1 MPEYLAPGVYVE
13 ETSFRSKS
21 IEGVSTTTTGFV
33 GPARYGPV
41 NGDPVLVTSLGEF
54 GQTFGDGQPLEFT
67 AGVKTTNYLWHAAR
81 AFFEEGGK
89 RLYVARVFKPK
100 SATADGRATK
110 TLTTPVLPAPTP
122 PVTPAPVEGVKLSA
136 RYPGAAGTL
145 NVQFT
150 LDVGQNV
157 LSFADD
163 PASTAT
169 PKARVR
175 LYSTALQDRDVVV
188 ITPAPATPAPATP
201 PPLTGKL
208 FVATRDAATGAV
220 KFNPGGGGADVDG
233 ASLVEGREVRIV
245 RVSLA
250 ASLPGGRVS
259 QFTGL
264 SPDPLHQTAGRKD
277 SLLAVFDPKSD
288 DTTLPLAVLP
298 EPPAA
303 ALDGI
308 DVIKALFTG
317 PAPALGATPNIDTIP
332 VPARGNTLA
341 TVTVVLTGGDD
352 GLLPDLVAY
361 TGADGNDPGTQ
372 MSGLKALESAEDI
385 SIVAAPGHTAKEFA
399 AQRESVT
406 RLLISHAERMRYRIA
421 VLDGPEDAK
430 LTDIR
435 AYRAKLDSTYAA
447 LYYPWVTVLDP
458 ITDVEINLPPS
469 GFVSGI
475 YARNDSNF
483 AVYKA
488 PANEP
493 VRLAL
498 GFAET
503 VNQGR
508 QEVLNPEGIN
518 CFRFFEGRGNLL
530 WGART
535 ISSDQEWKY
544 VNLRRYFA
552 YLERSIDRGSQYA
565 VFMPNGERLWANVRR
580 SVAEFLLNEWQSGAL
595 LGDRPEKAYFV
606 RCDRTTMT
614 QNDLDNGR
622 LVCLVGVAP
631 LRPAEF
637 VVFRIGQWTGDAR

>member
-41 NGDPVLVTSLGEF
+41 NGDPTLVTSLGEF
-54 GQTFGDGQPLEFT
+54 AQNFGDGQPLDF
-67 AGVKTTNYLWHAAR
+67 GSSPKMTNYLWHAAR

-89 RLYVARVFKPK
+89 RLYVARVFRPK
-100 SATADGRATK
+100 APPAPGDPVPDGRATI
-110 TLTTPVLPAPTP
+110 TLPA
-122 PVTPAPVEGVKLSA
+122 AGGANAVKVRA
-136 RYPGAAGTL
+136 RYPGASGVL
-145 NVQFT
+145 NVQAA
-150 LDVGQNV
+150 LEIGQNV
-157 LSFADD
+157 VSRVPD
-163 PASTAT
+163 PAAGPNAQKNVFSN
-169 PKARVR
+169 
-175 LYSTALQDRDVVV
+175 ALLDREVVWV
-188 ITPAPATPAPATP
+188 GNTPAAAVLPAVAVPAT
-201 PPLTGKL
+201 TGKL
-208 FVATRDAATGAV
+208 YIVARNATTGAV
-220 KFNPGGGGADVDG
+220 TFKGDGVADIAG
-233 ASLVEGREVRIV
+233 ASVVELVDLREVRIV
-245 RVSLA
+245 RVSLSA
-250 ASLPGGRVS
+250 GLPGARPVE
-259 QFTGL
+259 FTGL
-264 SPDPLHQTAGRKD
+264 PPDPGHRSAGRND
-277 SLLAVFDPKSD
+277 SVLEVFDPDSD
-288 DTTLPLAVLP
+288 DATVPVSIVPGDGVTLAS
-298 EPPAA
+298 
-303 ALDGI
+303 LDGL
-308 DVIKALFTG
+308 DVVKALFSTSTVTG
-317 PAPALGATPNIDTIP
+317 LPTNADTIP
-332 VPARGNTLA
+332 LPTTGSPHAPTAFALA
-341 TVTVVLTGGDD
+341 NGDD
-352 GLLPDLVAY
+352 GQLPDLDAFAGSDNPDVK
-361 TGADGNDPGTQ
+361 P
-372 MSGLKALESAEDI
+372 SGLKALETTEDV
-385 SIVAAPGHTAKEFA
+385 SIVAAPGHTAKEYAA

-406 RLLISHAERMRYRIA
+406 RLLIAHAERMRYRIA

-458 ITDVEINLPPS
+458 ITRVQIDLPPS

-518 CFRFFEGRGNLL
+518 CFRYFEGRGNLL

-552 YLERSIDRGSQYA
+552 YLERSIDRGSQFA

-580 SVAEFLLNEWQSGAL
+580 AVAEFLLNEWQSGAL
-595 LGDRPEKAYFV
+595 LGDRPEKAFFV

-637 VVFRIGQWTGDAR
+637 VIFRIGQWTGDSR

>member
-41 NGDPVLVTSLGEF
+41 KGDPVLVTSLGEF
-54 GQTFGDGQPLEFT
+54 ARTFGDGQPLEFT

-89 RLYVARVFKPK
+89 RLYVARAFAPN
-100 SATADGRATK
+100 SGTDGGQAKKLLPPDPATK
-110 TLTTPVLPAPTP
+110 VLQ
-122 PVTPAPVEGVKLSA
+122 VQA
-136 RYPGAAGTL
+136 RYPGSGSGL
-145 NVQFT
+145 SVQ
-150 LDVGQNV
+150 LSLEIGQNAFSRV
-157 LSFADD
+157 GTTNVF
-163 PASTAT
+163 STAI
-169 PKARVR
+169 
-175 LYSTALQDRDVVV
+175 QDRDVVW
-188 ITPAPATPAPATP
+188 IASADATSPPPPGSPPPPPAPPVVPPPPAP
-201 PPLTGKL
+201 PLNGR
-208 FVATRDAATGAV
+208 FAIASRDATTGAV
-220 KFNPGGGGADVDG
+220 TFAPTLSGVPTDV
-233 ASLVEGREVRIV
+233 RRV
-245 RVSLA
+245 RVSVA
-250 ASLPGGRVS
+250 ASLPGGS
-259 QFTGL
+259 ATLFSGL
-264 SPDPLHQTAGRKD
+264 PLDPGHQTAGKRD
-277 SLLAVFDPKSD
+277 SLFAVFNETAD
-288 DTTLPLAVLP
+288 DHTIPLVIQQA
-298 EPPAA
+298 PPVVTPGSPPPPPVPMP
-303 ALDGI
+303 DGI
-308 DVIKALFTG
+308 GVLKALFPTG
-317 PAPALGATPNIDTIP
+317 VTGLPANDGTTPL
-332 VPARGNTLA
+332 PARGANVLGTVTFSLDGGNDGALPTLA
-341 TVTVVLTGGDD
+341 
-352 GLLPDLVAY
+352 AY
-361 TGADGNDPGTQ
+361 TGADGNDPGTA

-385 SIVAAPGHTAKEFA
+385 SIVAAPGHTAKEYA
-399 AQRESVT
+399 ADQRESVT
-406 RLLISHAERMRYRIA
+406 RLLIAHAERMRYRIA

-447 LYYPWVTVLDP
+447 LYYPWVTILDP
-458 ITDVEINLPPS
+458 ITNVQLNLPPS

-518 CFRFFEGRGNLL
+518 CFRYFEGRGNLL

-552 YLERSIDRGSQYA
+552 YLERSIDRGSQFA

-580 SVAEFLLNEWQSGAL
+580 AVAEFLLNEWQSGAL
-595 LGDRPEKAYFV
+595 LGDRPEKAFFV

-637 VVFRIGQWTGDAR
+637 VIFRIGQWTGDAR